1 MLPCEFSLRCTAS
14 HPKAKVASGNN
25 VVHMG
30 RSYSR
35 AKPLPCE
42 SPASQCDFGVSVLN
56 TESAA
61 SQSAHM
67 LSTQQPVPLSVAM
80 NAELHTGHKIQQ
92 VQDHL

>member
-1 MLPCEFSLRCTAS
+1 MLPWEFSLRCTAS

-42 SPASQCDFGVSVLN
+42 SPASQCDVLWR
-56 TESAA
+56 
-61 SQSAHM
+61 
-67 LSTQQPVPLSVAM
+67 LSPGHWICCKSISTHVI
-80 NAELHTGHKIQQ
+80 ELQ
-92 VQDHL
+92 